1 MVVGKYHV
9 FNSHGKNV
17 EYMHLAP
24 SRAEVENGKTRR
36 WVGSPGH
43 GGLARSLQVL
53 GHLLKQ
59 RAECWHAIFGCP

>member
-43 GGLARSLQVL
+43 
-53 GHLLKQ
+53 LLKQ